1 MQCLF
6 ISAALLPLLVFLKIN
21 IMHTTTKW
29 IKELSFEGSH
39 GNHVV
44 HIDTTKEGS
53 TGMNPKRLL
62 LCSLS
67 ACSGM
72 DVVGILDK
80 MKVKYSKLEITAE
93 AQQTEEHPKVFKEIF
108 LTYTT
113 DAPKEDAD
121 KVKRAVELSKDKYC
135 GISAM
140 LAKHCPIHFTIVH
153 V

>member
-1 MQCLF
+1 
-6 ISAALLPLLVFLKIN
+6 
-21 IMHTTTKW
+21 MHTTTKW
-29 IKELSFEGSH
+29 IKELSFEGNY
-39 GNHVV
+39 GGHVV
-44 HIDTTKEGS
+44 KTDTTKEGS

-80 MKVKYSKLEITAE
+80 MKVEYTKLEITAQAE
-93 AQQTEEHPKVFKEIF
+93 QTEEHPKVFKEIF

-113 DAPKEDAD
+113 DASKEDAD

-140 LAKHCPIHFTIVH
+140 LAKHCPIHFSIVH

>member
-1 MQCLF
+1 MQ
-6 ISAALLPLLVFLKIN
+6 
-21 IMHTTTKW
+21 TTTRW
-29 IKELSFEGSH
+29 IKELSFEGKYE
-39 GNHVV
+39 NHIVN
-44 HIDTTKEGS
+44 IDTTKEGS

-67 ACSGM
+67 ACSGI

-80 MKVKYSKLEITAE
+80 MKVKYSKLEIIAE
-93 AQQTEEHPKVFKEIF
+93 AEQTDEHPKVFKEIF
-108 LTYTT
+108 LTYIT

-121 KVKRAVELSKDKYC
+121 KVKRAVQLSKDTYC

-140 LAKHCPIHFTIVH
+140 LSKHCPIHSTIQH

>member
-1 MQCLF
+1 
-6 ISAALLPLLVFLKIN
+6 
-21 IMHTTTKW
+21 MHTTTKL
-29 IKELSFEGSH
+29 IKELSFEGTFE
-39 GNHVV
+39 NHVV
-44 HIDTTKEGS
+44 PIDTTKEGS

-72 DVVGILDK
+72 DVLGILDK

-93 AQQTEEHPKVFKEIF
+93 AEQTEEHPKVFKEIF

-113 DAPKEDAD
+113 DAPKEDTD
-121 KVKRAVELSKDKYC
+121 KVKRAVELSRDKYC

-140 LAKHCPIHFTIVH
+140 LAKHCPIHFNIVH

>member
-1 MQCLF
+1 MQ
-6 ISAALLPLLVFLKIN
+6 
-21 IMHTTTKW
+21 TTTKW
-29 IKELSFEGSH
+29 IKELSFEGSYE
-39 GNHVV
+39 NHVV
-44 HIDTTKEGS
+44 PIDTTKEGS

-67 ACSGM
+67 ACSGI
-72 DVVGILDK
+72 DVVGILKK
-80 MKVKYSKLEITAE
+80 MKVKFTKLEITAE
-93 AQQTEEHPKVFKEIF
+93 AEQTEEDPKVFKEIF

-113 DAPKEDAD
+113 DASHEDAG

-140 LAKHCPIHFTIVH
+140 LSKHCPIHFNIVH

>member
-1 MQCLF
+1 
-6 ISAALLPLLVFLKIN
+6 
-21 IMHTTTKW
+21 MHTTTKW
-29 IKELSFEGSH
+29 IKELSFEGTYE
-39 GNHVV
+39 NHVV
-44 HIDTTKEGS
+44 PIDTTKEGS
-53 TGMNPKRLL
+53 TGMNTKRLL

-140 LAKHCPIHFTIVH
+140 LAKHCPIHFSIVH

>member
-1 MQCLF
+1 V
-6 ISAALLPLLVFLKIN
+6 SAATFAVISSN
-21 IMHTTTKW
+21 EISIMQTVTRWVKDL
-29 IKELSFEGSH
+29 EFEGQYEDH
-39 GNHVV
+39 IVK
-44 HIDTTKEGS
+44 IDTTKDGS

-62 LCSLS
+62 LCSLA
-67 ACSGM
+67 ACSGI

-80 MKVKYSKLEITAE
+80 MKVEYSKLEITAE
-93 AQQTEEHPKVFKEIF
+93 AEQTEDHPKVFKEIF

-113 DAPKEDAD
+113 DASKEDAD

-140 LAKHCPIHFTIVH
+140 LSKHCAIHFTIEH

>member
-1 MQCLF
+1 
-6 ISAALLPLLVFLKIN
+6 
-21 IMHTTTKW
+21 MHTTTKW
-29 IKELSFEGSH
+29 IKELSFEGTYE
-39 GNHVV
+39 NHVV
-44 HIDTTKEGS
+44 PTDTTKERS

-72 DVVGILDK
+72 DIVGILDK

-121 KVKRAVELSKDKYC
+121 KVQRAVELSKDKYC

-140 LAKHCPIHFTIVH
+140 LAKHCPIHFNIVH

>member
-39 GNHVV
+39 ENHVV

-80 MKVKYSKLEITAE
+80 MIVKYSKLEISAE

-140 LAKHCPIHFTIVH
+140 LAKHCPIHFNIVH